1 MPLVMEKLQEAQNA
15 HDAARLAALFTEDY
29 SSAQPAHP
37 NRGFGGS
44 QQVFSNWSAVFEGVP
59 DFVADLVAWSVS
71 GDVEWAEWDWRG
83 THRDGS
89 PFSMRGVTVVTV
101 RDGRIAAARLYM
113 EPTEFGGGDIE
124 AAVRE
129 LYQPPNSD

>member
-1 MPLVMEKLQEAQNA
+1 
-15 HDAARLAALFTEDY
+15 
-29 SSAQPAHP
+29 
-37 NRGFGGS
+37 GFGGS

-83 THRDGS
+83 THLDGS